1 MRRRLRMVQVTHLD
15 GPGGGPRSLVRHMLF
30 YLAEF
35 DSVILHG
42 GSGLIA
48 KMCDRV
54 GIPHRQLRLDKKR
67 WLGIGFIQLV
77 RWFWKIRPD
86 VVILHGQWAGPVGA
100 LAARLAGIRNVLYV
114 VQWPAFYTDWDP
126 LRILR
131 NFFSEK
137 IPCRLAARVITLCEG
152 PRYQFLY
159 RGLCPPDK
167 ILSIP
172 NPLSHAVLPTPEE
185 RGAVRERWGWDE
197 KEVHVVSVGRLVDQ
211 KRVDWLIR
219 AWGVVAREG
228 IQARLWIVGDG
239 PERAGLERLSE
250 GLGLGGQIR
259 FLGEQKNGWAFLA
272 AADIAV
278 MTTAYEGL
286 GNVVPEALAAGV
298 PVVVSDADGPR
309 DVVTE
314 GREGFLV
321 PPGDIAGMAARILQL
336 ARDPELR
343 VRMGREGKRKAEEFD
358 GNRILR
364 QYVSVIED
372 LAFSPSAGRG

>member
-48 KMCDRV
+48 NMCDRV
-54 GIPHRQLRLDKKR
+54 GIPHRQLHLDKKQ

-100 LAARLAGIRNVLYV
+100 LAARLAGIRNMLYV

-185 RGAVRERWGWDE
+185 RGAVRERWGWGE

-219 AWGVVAREG
+219 AWRAVAREG
-228 IQARLWIVGDG
+228 VQARLWIVGDG

-250 GLGLGGQIR
+250 EFGLGGQIR

-343 VRMGREGKRKAEEFD
+343 ARMGLEGKRKAEEFD

-372 LAFSPSAGRG
+372 LAFSPSVGRG

>member
-48 KMCDRV
+48 NMCDRV
-54 GIPHRQLRLDKKR
+54 GIPHRQLHLDKKR

-100 LAARLAGIRNVLYV
+100 LAARLAGIRNMLYV

-185 RGAVRERWGWDE
+185 RGAVRERWGWGE

-219 AWGVVAREG
+219 AWRAVAREG
-228 IQARLWIVGDG
+228 VQARLWIVGDG

-250 GLGLGGQIR
+250 EFGLGGQIR

-343 VRMGREGKRKAEEFD
+343 ARMGLEGKRKAEEFD

-372 LAFSPSAGRG
+372 LAFSPSVGRG

>member
-1 MRRRLRMVQVTHLD
+1 MVQVTHLD

-54 GIPHRQLRLDKKR
+54 GIPHRQLFLDKKR

-159 RGLCPPDK
+159 RGLCPPEK

-228 IQARLWIVGDG
+228 IQARLWI
-239 PERAGLERLSE
+239 
-250 GLGLGGQIR
+250 
-259 FLGEQKNGWAFLA
+259 
-272 AADIAV
+272 
-278 MTTAYEGL
+278 
-286 GNVVPEALAAGV
+286 
-298 PVVVSDADGPR
+298 
-309 DVVTE
+309 
-314 GREGFLV
+314 
-321 PPGDIAGMAARILQL
+321 
-336 ARDPELR
+336 
-343 VRMGREGKRKAEEFD
+343 
-358 GNRILR
+358 
-364 QYVSVIED
+364 
-372 LAFSPSAGRG
+372 